1 MVICKMGSILFS
13 FGKNDKYRWEC
24 EDKELENS
32 LNSMFVFGSPPE
44 EADPYLFVATKASD
58 ILGFE
63 IIKNVPPKVE
73 TLPPNTIV

>member
-13 FGKNDKYRWEC
+13 FGKDGKYRWDC

-44 EADPYLFVATKASD
+44 DPDPYLTVAKKAAD

-63 IIKNVPPKVE
+63 ILKNVPPVVE
-73 TLPPNTIV
+73 PLPPGTIV